1 MLRPA
6 ASETGFRA
14 APGEAARAARNRMN
28 AMLYKVYAQC
38 FWGEV
43 AAQPNSA

>member
-28 AMLYKVYAQC
+28 AMLYKVDRAPA
-38 FWGEV
+38 GV
-43 AAQPNSA
+43 PDLS